1 MTIFTI
7 TLALMLFLGFIFL
20 VVHRESKKSE
30 SSLKTKE
37 LALGEIKALVML
49 VSDNRSHKQI
59 EEIRDYKILQKLA
72 ELHQNPPIPVW
83 LISDADSSNADS
95 SYNVALRLKHV
106 FGEKFHWIRIEDIR
120 DINDPNQVF
129 AAINR
134 IFASAQNEI
143 GLQER
148 DLVCDCT
155 GGIKLM
161 SIGMALACVG
171 KRRLVYLTKDDKYLE
186 IDLQNLLDTILRK
199 LAKQR

>member
-1 MTIFTI
+1 MSIVTI

-20 VVHRESKKSE
+20 VVHRESRKSE
-30 SSLKTKE
+30 PSLKTKE
-37 LALGEIKALVML
+37 LALSEISALVML
-49 VSDNRSHKQI
+49 VSDNRSHKQF
-59 EEIRDYKILQKLA
+59 EEMRDYKILQNLA
-72 ELHQNPPIPVW
+72 EVHQNPPIPVW

-95 SYNVALRLKHV
+95 SYNIALKLKHT
-106 FGEKFHWIRIEDIR
+106 FGEKFLWVRVEDVR
-120 DINDPNQVF
+120 DINDPNHVF

-134 IFASAQNEI
+134 IFTSAQNES

-186 IDLQNLLDTILRK
+186 IDLQNLLDSILRK